1 MKYRFLFF
9 HLSVKT
15 IPVDVYISAYAGHL
29 LKKGEIEVPE
39 WSEDVKTAVRKQM
52 PPQDK
57 DWFYTRCASV
67 ARQLYINPKGVGVGT
82 LARFYGGRTRSHVTK
97 TFPTIISRNH
107 KISFERTSKSRIYR
121 NGRT

>member
-57 DWFYTRCASV
+57 DWFYTRCGNSLHDRIRPNEGV
-67 ARQLYINPKGVGVGT
+67 DTELSIDDINN
-82 LARFYGGRTRSHVTK
+82 S
-97 TFPTIISRNH
+97 
-107 KISFERTSKSRIYR
+107 
-121 NGRT
+121 